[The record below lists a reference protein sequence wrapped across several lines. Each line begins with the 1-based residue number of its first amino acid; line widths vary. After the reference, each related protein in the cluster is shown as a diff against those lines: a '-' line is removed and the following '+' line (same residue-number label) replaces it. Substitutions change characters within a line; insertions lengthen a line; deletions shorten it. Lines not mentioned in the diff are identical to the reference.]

1 MPKKNDTI
9 SSTEKLLDLIRGK
22 KAPGSTSAAP
32 AVRKSPPRKPGPPSK
47 KRPAKP
53 RRPEKP
59 TQKRTPAFSFSPQIF
74 KVQSKITVGISLGGK
89 ELRMVKVGQGSDKKR
104 VLLNYETIA
113 YPAQI
118 SPENPQ
124 FLLFLKRIL
133 TQFCRESK
141 TPEIWS
147 AISSSKVELRYLRIP
162 KVPRKQIANTVYWTF
177 KRDVSLDEKR
187 DIFDFSLLG
196 DVIEEGVQKTEVMA
210 YTAPRDE
217 VNRLRDLF
225 AKSGF
230 PLTGITIV
238 PFLLQN
244 LLRSRWLGTEV
255 KNACSLY
262 IGTDWSRIDIFSN
275 GNLVL
280 SRGIKAGMQ
289 SMIESLRQQITGE
302 EPLQQSGE
310 AEETFPAE
318 PTAADLSAL
327 PEADEARRIFFRFIQ
342 HPQFVENPPAHE
354 FTEAD
359 IFDMILPALERLI
372 RQVERTLE
380 HYSLKFENVGVER
393 IYLSGP
399 VNTQQLMVD
408 HIGEQLGTEIDVF
421 DPMGEASPLSDN
433 ISPPESRYKREA
445 FLPAVGL
452 ALSDGEQTPN
462 FIRTY
467 RDKQKASKNRQLN
480 SFLFAVLLTVMV
492 ACGAVYFWQSEQIDE
507 KEMKVFA
514 LQRELDSFAPRV
526 DRDLIALLLQKVKK
540 GQESIKGVGHR
551 YKPVAVINEIS
562 RLTPPHVRLLS
573 LSLDMKPAVGNPSP
587 RLVRIE
593 GVVFGDR
600 LTYESLLAEF
610 LVKLQTSPL
619 LNNFSIQQR
628 AFAFVEEKEVLRFTA
643 QMEIG

>member
-1 MPKKNDTI
+1 M
-9 SSTEKLLDLIRGK
+9 
-22 KAPGSTSAAP
+22 
-32 AVRKSPPRKPGPPSK
+32 
-47 KRPAKP
+47 
-53 RRPEKP
+53 
-59 TQKRTPAFSFSPQIF
+59 
-74 KVQSKITVGISLGGK
+74 TVGISLGVH
-89 ELRMVKVGQGSDKKR
+89 ELRLVKVGQGSDKKR
-104 VLLNYETIA
+104 VLLNYETIS
-113 YPAQI
+113 YPAQV
-118 SPENPQ
+118 SPDSPQ
-124 FLLFLKRIL
+124 FLLFLKRTL
-133 TQFCRESK
+133 TQFCRE
-141 TPEIWS
+141 TNAPEIWS
-147 AISSSKVELRYLRIP
+147 AISSAKVEMRYLRIP

-177 KRDVSLDEKR
+177 KRDVSFDEKK

-196 DVIEEGVQKTEVMA
+196 DVVEEGVQKTEVMA

-244 LLRSRWLGTEV
+244 LLRSRWLGAEV
-255 KNACSLY
+255 KSACSLY
-262 IGTDWSRIDIFSN
+262 IGKDWSRIDIFSN

-289 SMIESLRQQITGE
+289 SMIESLRQRIAGE
-302 EPLQQSGE
+302 EPTLPRR
-310 AEETFPAE
+310 EEEEEEEEPFPAE
-318 PTAADLSAL
+318 PSAADLSAL
-327 PEADEARRIFFRFIQ
+327 PEADEARRIFFGFIQ
-342 HPQFVENPPAHE
+342 HPKFVENSPARE
-354 FTEAD
+354 FTTTD
-359 IFDMILPALERLI
+359 IFNMILPALERLI

-380 HYSLKFENVGVER
+380 HYALKFENVGVER

-408 HIGEQLGTEIDVF
+408 HIAEQLGTEIDIF

-433 ISPPESRYKREA
+433 IAPPESRYKREA

-467 RDKQKASKNRQLN
+467 RDKQKASKNRQIN
-480 SFLFAVLLTVMV
+480 SLLFAALLLVMV

-526 DRDLIALLLQKVKK
+526 DRELIALLLQKVKK
-540 GQESIKGVGHR
+540 GQDSMKGVGHR

-562 RLTPPHVRLLS
+562 RLTPAHVRLLS
-573 LSLDMKPAVGNPSP
+573 LSLDMNPEAGNSSR
-587 RLVRIE
+587 RLLRIE

-628 AFAFVEEKEVLRFTA
+628 TFAFVEEKEVLRFTA